1 MAVLARSLIRL
12 RTLAICLV
20 SLLGFVAAFSD
31 TAGGQVTLGS
41 IVGRVRVVRGDTPP
55 QRVLV
60 SLELR
65 ATPMNSVYTDSQGA
79 FGFHGLQPDSY
90 EVTVD
95 DDQYQPAR
103 VAAVMHPTTLS
114 PTVFVEIQLVPKSST
129 NGATLTQRQPGSNPY
144 TMDIKEYSKNFSK
157 KAVKE
162 FEKGVA
168 SDSDNKKDE
177 AIAHYRK
184 AIEIAPDFHPARN
197 NLGTL
202 YLGKSDFKAAEEQF
216 REAVRLD
223 QNEAQAYFNLSNVLM
238 LTGRFTEAETTLA
251 QGLQRRPDS
260 AFGYFLQGCLNERA
274 DKLPEAESSL
284 QNALRLDPKLS
295 QAYLQLVNLYVRQ
308 NRREDAIAQ
317 LQAFLK
323 GFPDAAAAPKAKEL
337 LTKLQTGQDAAKR

>member
-1 MAVLARSLIRL
+1 
-12 RTLAICLV
+12 
-20 SLLGFVAAFSD
+20 
-31 TAGGQVTLGS
+31 VTLGS

-114 PTVFVEIQLVPKSST
+114 PTVYVEIQLVPKSST
-129 NGATLTQRQPGSNPY
+129 NGATLTPRQPGSNPY
-144 TMDIKEYSKNFSK
+144 TMDIKEYSKSFPK

-162 FEKGVA
+162 FEKGVEA
-168 SDSDNKKDE
+168 DRDNKKDD
-177 AIAHYRK
+177 AIVHYRK
-184 AIEIAPDFHPARN
+184 AIEIAPDFHPAHN
-197 NLGTL
+197 NLGTM
-202 YLGKSDFKAAEEQF
+202 YMGKSDFKSAEEQF

-238 LTGRFTEAETTLA
+238 LTSRYPEAETTLA

-260 AFGYFLQGCLNERA
+260 AFGYFLQGCLYGRTG
-274 DKLPEAESSL
+274 KLAEAESSL
-284 QNALRLDPKLS
+284 QNSLRLDPKMS
-295 QAYLQLVNLYVRQ
+295 QAHLQLVNLYVRQ
-308 NRREDAIAQ
+308 NRRGDAITQ

-323 GFPDAAAAPKAKEL
+323 GFPTAAAAPQAQEIL
-337 LTKLQTGQDAAKR
+337 NKLQKEESAAKR